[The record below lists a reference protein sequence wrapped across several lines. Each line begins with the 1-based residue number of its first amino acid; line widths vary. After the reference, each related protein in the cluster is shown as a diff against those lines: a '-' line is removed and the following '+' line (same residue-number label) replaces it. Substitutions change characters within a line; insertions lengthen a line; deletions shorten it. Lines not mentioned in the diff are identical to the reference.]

1 MFNIYIQI
9 KKIEQEF
16 SITFTDYRERK
27 RVSLLFMLI
36 TKLGQEFVFIYIDHI
51 ARTRICLL
59 IIQIKRIEQELV
71 SYTDYKAR
79 TRVY

>member
-1 MFNIYIQI
+1 
-9 KKIEQEF
+9 
-16 SITFTDYRERK
+16 
-27 RVSLLFMLI
+27 MLI